1 MSVMKQRIF
10 DGYGYPVG
18 TYNINSTVVDKVKEG
33 RYCKLNTDGEIT
45 LADKGKKG
53 YLVVFPNRL
62 PKKGFATCK
71 GAFLVGTYSCYI
83 DEDTFDNTQT
93 YKPGELLYIGDEG
106 KLTNQGETG
115 AVAVATVGETDMISE
130 EGKACIGIFSIEKC
144 LCKPAAG
151 GSTGQD
157 DQDHKGQDGN

>member
-1 MSVMKQRIF
+1 MAVMKQRIF

-18 TYNINSTVVDKVKEG
+18 TYNINAAVVDKVKEG
-33 RYCKLNTDGEIT
+33 RYCKLNTDGEIV

-83 DEDTFDNTQT
+83 DEDSYDKTQT
-93 YKPGELLYIGDEG
+93 YKPGELLYVGDEG
-106 KLTNQGETG
+106 KLTNQGADG
-115 AVAVATVGETDMISE
+115 AVAVASVGETDMINE
-130 EGKACIGIFSIEKC
+130 EGKSCIGIFSIDRC
-144 LCKPAAG
+144 LCKPASAAG
-151 GSTGQD
+151 GEGTEEG
-157 DQDHKGQDGN
+157 H